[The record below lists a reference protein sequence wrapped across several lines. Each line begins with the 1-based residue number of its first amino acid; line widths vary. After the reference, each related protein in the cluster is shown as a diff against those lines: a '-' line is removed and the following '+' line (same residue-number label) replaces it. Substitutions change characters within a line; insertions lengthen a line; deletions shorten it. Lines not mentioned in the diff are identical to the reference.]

1 MIFIIKTNIDYMS
14 AVNQKNTIMKKY
26 SLFIFIIM
34 VVVSCHIKQREKTI
48 SQNDTAASIVTTVSA
63 KIKIDRHYFWAGDA
77 GQAKGLAMIR
87 NRVIPADS
95 LTLNSILQMLNKMYP
110 EIHLHY
116 TKVSGDTIFIK
127 INNSSY
133 LIRQMGSSGAE
144 TYLAEVTFNLTE
156 INGINFNDIQFPE
169 GDHASPGIY
178 SRTDFG
184 QKKN

>member
-1 MIFIIKTNIDYMS
+1 MAPF
-14 AVNQKNTIMKKY
+14 
-26 SLFIFIIM
+26 
-34 VVVSCHIKQREKTI
+34 
-48 SQNDTAASIVTTVSA
+48 IVTTDTA
-63 KIKIDRHYFWAGDA
+63 KIIRDRHYFWTGDA

-95 LTLNSILQMLNKMYP
+95 LTLNSVIQMLNKMYP
-110 EIHLHY
+110 EIQLYY

-127 INNSSY
+127 IYNSSY
-133 LIRQMGSSGAE
+133 LTRQMGSSGAE

-156 INGINFNDIQFPE
+156 INGINFIDIQFLE
-169 GDHASPGIY
+169 SDHASPGIY